1 MNTQAFVQEKR
12 HTTNGD
18 FIRLRI
24 NGSSKHYVFRSLDI
38 EDTKEFDIGDR
49 VSIDIVRFVEPEAAA
64 RQGFGP
70 GQLEAKPIPKV
81 VNARRITGEAVS
93 VIIDE
98 AVLDIIWEP
107 GSNTLRLLSKPKEM
121 FIRDHSEGNGEGL
134 ETQAKSANQE

>member
-18 FIRLRI
+18 FIRLRV

-49 VSIDIVRFVEPEAAA
+49 VSIDIARFVEPERAA

-70 GQLEAKPIPKV
+70 GQVEAKCAPV
-81 VNARRITGEAVS
+81 TVNARRITGEPVC

-98 AVLDIIWEP
+98 DVLDIIWEP

-121 FIRDHSEGNGEGL
+121 FIRDHSEENGEVS
-134 ETQAKSANQE
+134 EARAKSANQE